1 MIKLTILTNFDQ
13 DDLSQIEKIIKFNTK
28 FNNTND
34 FVSYLFNRLINNHFT
49 IENPAAK
56 NYNKRFTIMDKRSGI
71 KKLNSVPEREI
82 SFVLDNK
89 LSCFVL
95 NKYPEIIENLGETLA
110 QESFWTFDR
119 LINYCFT
126 QILVGHE
133 AKIILP
139 LTKHDQTL
147 IGQTHSDY
155 QLAILKNA
163 VKHN

>member
-13 DDLSQIEKIIKFNTK
+13 DDLSQIEKIIKFDTK

-34 FVSYLFNRLINNHFT
+34 FVSYLLNRLINNHFT

-56 NYNKRFTIMDKRSGI
+56 NYNKRFTIIDNRSGI

-82 SFVLDNK
+82 SFVLNNK
-89 LSCFVL
+89 LI

-133 AKIILP
+133 EQIILP

-147 IGQTHSDY
+147 IGQAHSDF
-155 QLAILKNA
+155 QLAILKNS